1 MESML
6 GSSFLHI
13 QSQMLAGEFEMHST
27 QIIFDT
33 NLYFQ
38 TENFVLNF
46 FFYFNI
52 LYVNR
57 M

>member
-38 TENFVLNF
+38 TENSN
-46 FFYFNI
+46 
-52 LYVNR
+52 
-57 M
+57 